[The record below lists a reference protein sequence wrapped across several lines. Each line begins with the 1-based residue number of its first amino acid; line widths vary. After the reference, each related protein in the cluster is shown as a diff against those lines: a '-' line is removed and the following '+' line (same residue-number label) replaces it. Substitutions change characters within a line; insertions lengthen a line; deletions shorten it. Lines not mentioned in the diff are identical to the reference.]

1 MSLKGSKLTL
11 DTLNSK
17 DIMAKN
23 DVSTLS
29 PPGPYN
35 QPVICNIPKGL
46 EIEGNSPESHVD
58 IVETI
63 VEKE

>member
-1 MSLKGSKLTL
+1 ML
-11 DTLNSK
+11 DMLNPK
-17 DIMAKN
+17 DIMAYL
-23 DVSTLS
+23 DVSSLI

-35 QPVICNIPKGL
+35 QAVICKIPEGL
-46 EIEGNSPESHVD
+46 EIEGNPPESHVD